1 MNNGSIF
8 SINAMMFAYFIF
20 IFNAQSQSNFNTEMK
35 DMSLKLIN
43 RMKEKENKKVAVWDF
58 TDLDGNVISI
68 GKYISEQV
76 SDDFSNSNE
85 TFQIIDRNHLKTI
98 LKEHQLKSE
107 GYIDP
112 STAKE
117 LGKFAGVD
125 YVVTGK
131 ITVLSNHINLT
142 IKVLSTETAM
152 INASISGNIQMDEN
166 IKELLGISLSGNKGF
181 NGTSLNS
188 NEYIN
193 NPASVNNECNLKN
206 TGDLCFTNN
215 TNGKLLVMLRFS
227 QDDSHGQTIRLAKDQ
242 TQCFYNM
249 RAINAYYSTF
259 NEQIF
264 SDGKSH
270 FPTNYG
276 NIRDE
281 GQILIEKCKSKTFK
295 LQ

>member
-1 MNNGSIF
+1 M
-8 SINAMMFAYFIF
+8 
-20 IFNAQSQSNFNTEMK
+20 
-35 DMSLKLIN
+35 
-43 RMKEKENKKVAVWDF
+43 
-58 TDLDGNVISI
+58 DGNVISI

-193 NPASVNNECNLKN
+193 NPASVNNECNLKIQVIFVLLIIQMESCW
-206 TGDLCFTNN
+206 LC
-215 TNGKLLVMLRFS
+215 
-227 QDDSHGQTIRLAKDQ
+227 
-242 TQCFYNM
+242 
-249 RAINAYYSTF
+249 
-259 NEQIF
+259 
-264 SDGKSH
+264 
-270 FPTNYG
+270 
-276 NIRDE
+276 
-281 GQILIEKCKSKTFK
+281 
-295 LQ
+295 